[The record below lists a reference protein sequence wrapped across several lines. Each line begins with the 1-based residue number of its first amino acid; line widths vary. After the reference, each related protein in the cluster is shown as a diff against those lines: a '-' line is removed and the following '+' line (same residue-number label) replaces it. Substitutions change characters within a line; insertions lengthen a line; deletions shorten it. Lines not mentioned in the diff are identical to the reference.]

1 MKKILYIDMDGVLVH
16 PTLGSDEL
24 SNDIRNK
31 YKGIMYNAPGFFSV
45 LKPMEGAIDSFKYLS
60 EHYDTYILTA
70 APWDNPTAAND
81 KIEWVK
87 KYLPGYAHKRIII
100 SHNKNLCHGD
110 YIIDDN
116 TRNGVSDFKGE
127 HIHFGS
133 DKFPDWNHVMEY
145 LKDEI

>member
-1 MKKILYIDMDGVLVH
+1 MDGVLVH

-24 SNDIRNK
+24 SNDIQNK

-87 KYLPGYAHKRIII
+87 KYLPEVAYKRVII
-100 SHNKNLCHGD
+100 SHNKNLCSGD
-110 YIIDDN
+110 YLIDDN

-127 HIHFGS
+127 HIHYGTPQ
-133 DKFPDWNHVMEY
+133 FPDWKTIAKY
-145 LKDEI
+145 LIDKNK

>member
-1 MKKILYIDMDGVLVH
+1 MKILYVDMDGVLVH
-16 PTLGSDEL
+16 PTNGLDKLDKE
-24 SNDIRNK
+24 ITEK
-31 YKGIMYNAPGFFSV
+31 YLDKPYNAPGFFSA
-45 LKPMEGAIDSFKYLS
+45 LKPIEGAIDSFKYLS
-60 EHYDTYILTA
+60 QHYDTYILTA

-87 KYLPGYAHKRIII
+87 KYLPGYAYKRIII
-100 SHNKNLCHGD
+100 SHNKNLCRGD

-133 DKFPDWNHVMEY
+133 DKFPDWNHVVEY
-145 LKDEI
+145 LKNEI